1 MKKALVFC
9 IPLLVLSLLFAPQVF
24 AESTVEKQAM
34 EQNTD
39 SQVVLSANQE
49 QAVSTKSYISEQQQ
63 APLGEKVLISGMIIL
78 MALSVVF
85 VVISEKRKTYV

>member
-49 QAVSTKSYISEQQQ
+49 QAVSTKSYISEQQ